1 MGGPSGFA
9 VEAYDGADGGEALH
23 LTVGPIAQNIPEH
36 VRVELAIGANRAG
49 AAAYLHQLPAKH
61 IALAGLQSSD
71 RPDMAV
77 ISPDLRD
84 GPACHVIER
93 LTSLG
98 VTVAIASG
106 DDRTIPECWAALP
119 RLPKP
124 VVRADL
130 ARFLRVSV
138 GSAVA

>member
-1 MGGPSGFA
+1 MDRIFSGPRVLVLEPDYFLAQDLADLIAS
-9 VEAYDGADGGEALH
+9 DGGEV
-23 LTVGPIAQNIPEH
+23 VGPFSSVQD
-36 VRVELAIGANRAG
+36 
-49 AAAYLHQLPAKH
+49 
-61 IALAGLQSSD
+61 ALAGLQSSD

-84 GPACHVIER
+84 GSAYYVIER